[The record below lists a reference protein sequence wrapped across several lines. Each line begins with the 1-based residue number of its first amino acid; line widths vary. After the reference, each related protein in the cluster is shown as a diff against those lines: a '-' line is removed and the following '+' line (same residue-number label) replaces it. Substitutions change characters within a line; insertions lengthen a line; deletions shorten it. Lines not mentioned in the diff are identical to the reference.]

1 MHNTSK
7 NETPAKLNK
16 RAAAPNFKSKSDL
29 RNSFKAASEKKMRD
43 VKNDDLPGLEGY
55 MSNHTG
61 LNADICPSRFDM
73 LKRNN
78 RN

>member
-7 NETPAKLNK
+7 NESPAKLNK
-16 RAAAPNFKSKSDL
+16 RLAAPTFKSDL
-29 RNSFKAASEKKMRD
+29 RNTFKAASEKKNRGH
-43 VKNDDLPGLEGY
+43 KNDDLQGSEGY